1 MINIP
6 DKIWYIKS
14 ANSNVSYLTYHEESE
29 SSAYK
34 KRKETGRS
42 WSRQKSLTEG
52 MLVDNKPKQ
61 NFKIIGVSSRS
72 RTDNKVFDIQDTEL
86 GIEFEISTY
95 NLLTLIKECK
105 IENGLIVSDVVYY
118 FDNGV
123 GLMSVSGE
131 AYKNYIKDKFQIDNK
146 IPYSALILG
155 DKFVL
160 FKDEN
165 EYVYCGRYKLKFT
178 THPTLTSHSGYRRE
192 KSVEVFPP
200 TEVDLGYQDYRL
212 NLTTDT
218 LELCKTSDK
227 VDEIVGKTDYTPD
240 LVTMLVMETP
250 INYDIKYK
258 IRSVTAKTIEKDT
271 VDWNLKFEFLEGTY
285 KPNKM
290 KVIK

>member
-29 SSAYK
+29 SAAYK
-34 KRKETGRS
+34 KRKETGCS
-42 WSRQKSLTEG
+42 WSRQKEGFLT
-52 MLVDNKPKQ
+52 DNKPKQ

-72 RTDNKVFDIQDTEL
+72 RTDNKVFDIRDTEL

-105 IENGLIVSDVVYY
+105 IEKGLIVSDVVYY

-123 GLMSVSGE
+123 GLMSISGE
-131 AYKNYIKDKFQIDNK
+131 AYKNYTKDKFQIDNK
-146 IPYSALILG
+146 IPYNALNLG

-160 FKDEN
+160 FKDKN

-178 THPTLTSHSGYRRE
+178 THPTLTTRSGYWGE

-200 TEVDLGYQDYRL
+200 TEIDLGYQDYRL
-212 NLTTDT
+212 NLTTGKLD
-218 LELCKTSDK
+218 LCKTSDK
-227 VDEIVGKTDYTPD
+227 VVGITGKVDYTPD

-250 INYDIKYK
+250 VDLDIVYK
-258 IRSVTAKTIEKDT
+258 IRSVTAKAIKKDT

-285 KPNKM
+285 KPNKT
-290 KVIK
+290 KEIK

>member
-6 DKIWYIKS
+6 DKVWYIKS
-14 ANSNVSYLTYHEESE
+14 ANSDVAYLTYHEDSE
-29 SSAYK
+29 TAAYK

-42 WSRQKSLTEG
+42 WSRRKSSTEG
-52 MLVDNKPKQ
+52 FLTDNKPKQ

-131 AYKNYIKDKFQIDNK
+131 AYKNYTKDKFQIDNK
-146 IPYSALILG
+146 IPYSALSLG

-160 FKDEN
+160 FKDKD

-178 THPTLTSHSGYRRE
+178 THPTKTTIKSSYYRTE
-192 KSVEVFPP
+192 KNVEVFPK

-212 NLTTDT
+212 NLTTGKI
-218 LELCKTSDK
+218 ELCKTSDK
-227 VDEIVGKTDYTPD
+227 VVEIIGKVDYTPD

-250 INYDIKYK
+250 IEWDIGYK
-258 IRSVTAKTIEKDT
+258 IRRVTAKTIKKDT
-271 VDWNLKFEFLEGTY
+271 VDWDLKFEFLEGIY
-285 KPNKM
+285 KPNKTRN
-290 KVIK
+290 